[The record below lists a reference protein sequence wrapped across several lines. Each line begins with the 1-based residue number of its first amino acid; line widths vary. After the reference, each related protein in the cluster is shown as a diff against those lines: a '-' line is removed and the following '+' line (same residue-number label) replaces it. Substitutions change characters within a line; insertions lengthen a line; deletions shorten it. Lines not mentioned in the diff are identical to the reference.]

1 MVYYS
6 YGGGGG
12 ITGGTAENDAGIQ
25 QRICEND
32 E

>member
-6 YGGGGG
+6 YGGGG